1 MKRTLGKVLKQLP
14 REEKMVNMVLS
25 DLASDLPC
33 IKLIA
38 LPNLSRHDVNTA
50 VNDDQQLQKV
60 MGNRGFPEITGKD
73 NLSVFLLR
81 ESEVP

>member
-1 MKRTLGKVLKQLP
+1 
-14 REEKMVNMVLS
+14 MVNMVLG

-38 LPNLSRHDVNTA
+38 LPNLSRHDINTA
-50 VNDDQQLQKV
+50 VSDDDQLQKV
-60 MGNRGFPEITGKD
+60 MGNRRYPEITGKD
-73 NLSVFLLR
+73 NLSVFLLW